1 MFQVL
6 TRDAKIKRY
15 KEMKELKEKL
25 STLSKAMSSPNV
37 DEETKRSYFTTLLL
51 NYVNQALDE
60 LSSIEQEKPILDYM
74 EKHAGGKFIYLIF
87 LIVVVIF
94 IYCTKQLSHCWVKVG
109 GV

>member
-1 MFQVL
+1 MYFQVL
-6 TRDAKIKRY
+6 TREAKIKRY

-25 STLSKAMSSPNV
+25 STLSKAMASPNV

-74 EKHAGGKFIYLIF
+74 EKHAGGNILWLGSLI
-87 LIVVVIF
+87 LGE
-94 IYCTKQLSHCWVKVG
+94 KAWA
-109 GV
+109 